1 MKKLFLI
8 LFTVSIFAGCTGQR
22 DFLRKPDNSFEPKV
36 KLGIEVLRDNNFDIL
51 KGKRVGLVTNAT
63 GVDGD
68 LKSTVDILAEAD
80 EVNLVALFGPEHGVR
95 GDFPAGEY
103 VDFYIDEFT
112 KLPVYSL
119 YGKTRKPN
127 TEMLEGLDVLVY
139 DIQDNGARSYTYIST
154 MGLVMEAAAENN
166 IEVVV
171 LDRPNP
177 LGGNRVEGNLVED
190 EYISFVS
197 QFKIPYV
204 YGLTAGE
211 LARML
216 KGESMLSGGLDVNLQ
231 VVPMKG
237 WSRDMVFED
246 TGLEWVPTS
255 PHIPHKNSPYY
266 YVVSGIIGELGVMSI
281 GVGYTIPFETFA
293 ADWIDPN
300 LLAKE
305 MNNLG
310 LEGVIFRPITYKPFY
325 AFGKGE
331 EMSGVQIHLTNPSKV
346 NLMSLQ
352 FYFMQVN
359 HKLYPDKD
367 LFELAKSNRI
377 RMFDKV
383 AGSDEVRKRF
393 TKNFKYEDIEEMLNR
408 DAERFKNF
416 SKRYYLY

>member
-1 MKKLFLI
+1 
-8 LFTVSIFAGCTGQR
+8 
-22 DFLRKPDNSFEPKV
+22 
-36 KLGIEVLRDNNFDIL
+36 
-51 KGKRVGLVTNAT
+51 
-63 GVDGD
+63 
-68 LKSTVDILAEAD
+68 
-80 EVNLVALFGPEHGVR
+80 
-95 GDFPAGEY
+95 
-103 VDFYIDEFT
+103 
-112 KLPVYSL
+112 
-119 YGKTRKPN
+119 
-127 TEMLEGLDVLVY
+127 
-139 DIQDNGARSYTYIST
+139 
-154 MGLVMEAAAENN
+154 
-166 IEVVV
+166 
-171 LDRPNP
+171 
-177 LGGNRVEGNLVED
+177 
-190 EYISFVS
+190 
-197 QFKIPYV
+197 
-204 YGLTAGE
+204 
-211 LARML
+211 
-216 KGESMLSGGLDVNLQ
+216 MLSGGLDVNLQ